1 MWVLLPSVEFAGIA
15 RLPVLQLEFLA
26 RLGLDLVAVTSLVR
40 LVYHRYY
47 RRTDLFMTFFSF
59 NLIIFLIAFLLNR
72 SEMSLGAAFGLFA
85 VFSMLRY
92 RTEGISARDMT
103 YLFLAIALGLITA
116 IGAADWSMLLFAAAL
131 PPLAALLLESGWL
144 TQHERSQKVHYE
156 NAGLVEAG
164 VRPMLIAEL
173 KRRTGLEVLRVDVD
187 EIDYLR
193 DAAWLTVYYRDR

>member
-1 MWVLLPSVEFAGIA
+1 MWVLLPSVELAGIA
-15 RLPVLQLEFLA
+15 RLPVLQIEFLA
-26 RLGLDLVAVTSLVR
+26 RLGLDLVAVTALVR
-40 LVYHRYY
+40 LVYRRYY
-47 RRTDLFMTFFSF
+47 RRTDLFMTFYSF
-59 NLIIFLIAFLLNR
+59 NLIIFLITFLLNR

-103 YLFLAIALGLITA
+103 YLFLAIALGLVTA

-131 PPLAALLLESGWL
+131 PPLAALLLESSWL
-144 TQHERSQKVHYE
+144 TQHERAQRVHYE
-156 NAGLVEAG
+156 NAALVESGA
-164 VRPMLIAEL
+164 RSLLIEDL
-173 KRRTGLEVLRVDVD
+173 KRRTGLEVIRVEVE